1 MYNNGLLLQHY
12 IKKSL
17 SCCFIFSL
25 CLSVGVIIQCV
36 LHKVDVDVV
45 ADVGRRFCRSWTAPH
60 QERIHHTHTSL
71 LSSSSSRFFG
81 IAPSFPRLYVLNTY
95 THLYVRV
102 GSYHTMGGSNNRVL
116 HTWNSR
122 IFRKH
127 TIFWFRLDLLSHAI
141 ATFPPRKHASFRVH
155 KWLTRMH
162 WFSTKP
168 LPLGSILAPLG
179 CANDSF
185 KAKNARQAPP

>member
-102 GSYHTMGGSNNRVL
+102 GSYHTMGGFEQQGFAYLKFQNFTKAYNILVSIGPFEPCNCN
-116 HTWNSR
+116 
-122 IFRKH
+122 IFPTETCK
-127 TIFWFRLDLLSHAI
+127 
-141 ATFPPRKHASFRVH
+141 
-155 KWLTRMH
+155 
-162 WFSTKP
+162 FS
-168 LPLGSILAPLG
+168 S
-179 CANDSF
+179 S
-185 KAKNARQAPP
+185 